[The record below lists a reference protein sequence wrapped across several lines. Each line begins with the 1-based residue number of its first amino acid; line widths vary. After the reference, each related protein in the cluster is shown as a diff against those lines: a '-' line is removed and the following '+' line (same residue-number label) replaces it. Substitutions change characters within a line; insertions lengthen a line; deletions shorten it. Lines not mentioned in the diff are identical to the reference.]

1 MHDTKRYKR
10 ITAEYYIY
18 VSNEITKGLHSFVI
32 LSNRSNKPNLENM
45 SNIGNDISA
54 QVCGKWRTENR
65 LDAYENWV

>member
-10 ITAEYYIY
+10 ITAESYIY
-18 VSNEITKGLHSFVI
+18 VSNEITKGVYSFVI

-65 LDAYENWV
+65 LDAHENWV

>member
-1 MHDTKRYKR
+1 M
-10 ITAEYYIY
+10 
-18 VSNEITKGLHSFVI
+18 SNEIIKGVYSFVI